1 MYLYV
6 IRHGQS
12 HVNVGD
18 WATLDSMDAGLTEKG
33 EKQAEALRDWLIK
46 NQRKADVL
54 YASTMRRTQE
64 TARYIEEALGLEAI
78 PDDRIRE
85 IGNSAL
91 DGTALPETGL
101 PRQFN
106 RLKPST
112 DPFARRGIDVEN
124 GESWMHFRTRLGQFV
139 DDMITKHQGQ
149 RVYVVAHGG
158 VISAMLDNI
167 YNTGPYRN
175 ARTDTYNTAWSLFE
189 YKSQTVHE
197 NWMVHYHNRFDHLTE
212 TDLL

>member
-18 WATLDSMDAGLTEKG
+18 WATLDSMDAGLTDKG
-33 EKQAEALRDWLIK
+33 HQQAEALRDWLVQNEK
-46 NQRKADVL
+46 KADVL

-64 TARYIEEALGLEAI
+64 TARYVEEALGLEAI
-78 PDDRIRE
+78 SDDRIRE

-91 DGTALPETGL
+91 DGTALPEVGL
-101 PRQFN
+101 PRKFN
-106 RLKPST
+106 YRKP
-112 DPFARRGIDVEN
+112 DVAPFAKRGIDIEN

-139 DDMITKHQGQ
+139 DDMMDKHKGQ
-149 RVYVVAHGG
+149 HVYVVAHGG

-167 YNTGPYRN
+167 YNAGPYRN

-189 YKSQTVHE
+189 YYPQSGRE

-212 TDLL
+212 KDLL